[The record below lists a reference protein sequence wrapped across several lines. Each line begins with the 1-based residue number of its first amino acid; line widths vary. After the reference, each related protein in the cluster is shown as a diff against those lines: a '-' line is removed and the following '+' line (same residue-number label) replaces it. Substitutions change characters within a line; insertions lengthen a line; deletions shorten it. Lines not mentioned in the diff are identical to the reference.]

1 MKPYCFGIDV
11 GGTTVKC
18 GFFQTDGTLVEKWEI
33 PTRKED
39 HGVNVLPDIGKTI
52 LDKMA
57 EKGITAADV
66 EGAGVGIPGPV
77 RENKIPYAVNLG
89 WGAMD
94 IAKELGELTGL
105 KIKAGNDAN
114 VAALGEMWKGGAEGC
129 SDVIVVTLGTGVG
142 GGIIVDGKLVEG
154 SHGAGGEIG
163 HGHVTDE
170 LTEPCNCGNTGCL
183 EQVASATGIV
193 RVAKDELTKHPEV
206 KTALKDDGGLS
217 AKAVFDAYKTGDDL
231 AEIIVNRFAKYLGSM
246 LGAYACVTDPEI
258 IVIGGGVSKAGEPL
272 IDIVTRYYKE
282 YAFSACKNTPIVL
295 ARLGNDAGIYGSAK
309 LVLTKS

>member
-77 RENKIPYAVNLG
+77 RENRIPYAVNLG

-114 VAALGEMWKGGAEGC
+114 VAALGEMWKGGAEGH
-129 SDVIVVTLGTGVG
+129 SNVIVVTLGTGVG
-142 GGIIVDGKLVEG
+142 GGIIIDGRIVEG
-154 SHGAGGEIG
+154 AHGAGGEIG
-163 HGHVTDE
+163 HAHVEDDIHD
-170 LTEPCNCGNTGCL
+170 PCGCGNFGCL
-183 EQVASATGIV
+183 EQDRRQGFHQD
-193 RVAKDELTKHPEV
+193 RR
-206 KTALKDDGGLS
+206 ALCK
-217 AKAVFDAYKTGDDL
+217 
-231 AEIIVNRFAKYLGSM
+231 
-246 LGAYACVTDPEI
+246 
-258 IVIGGGVSKAGEPL
+258 VS
-272 IDIVTRYYKE
+272 R
-282 YAFSACKNTPIVL
+282 
-295 ARLGNDAGIYGSAK
+295 NDAQRLRLRRRPGGHRARRRR
-309 LVLTKS
+309 LEGGTGARRRR

>member
-18 GFFQTDGTLVEKWEI
+18 GFFKTDGTLVEKWEI

-114 VAALGEMWKGGAEGC
+114 VAALGEMWKGGAEGH
-129 SDVIVVTLGTGVG
+129 SNVIVVTLGTGVG
-142 GGIIVDGKLVEG
+142 GGIIIDGRIVEG
-154 SHGAGGEIG
+154 AHGAGGEIG
-163 HGHVTDE
+163 HAHVEDDIHD
-170 LTEPCNCGNTGCL
+170 PCGCGNFGCL
-183 EQVASATGIV
+183 EQVASATGIA
-193 RVAKDELTKHPEV
+193 RLAREELERMDPAEETHSVPAAV
-206 KTALKDDGGLS
+206 MHLGPGAVHLTAEAGETGAEMPLEALPG
-217 AKAVFDAYKTGDDL
+217 AAVLLA
-231 AEIIVNRFAKYLGSM
+231 AEIPLV
-246 LGAYACVTDPEI
+246 PEAALN
-258 IVIGGGVSKAGEPL
+258 VRQGVKASQ
-272 IDIVTRYYKE
+272 I
-282 YAFSACKNTPIVL
+282 
-295 ARLGNDAGIYGSAK
+295 
-309 LVLTKS
+309 

>member
-18 GFFQTDGTLVEKWEI
+18 GFFKTDGTLVEKWEI

-114 VAALGEMWKGGAEGC
+114 VAALGEMWKGGAEGH
-129 SDVIVVTLGTGVG
+129 SNVIVVTLGTGVG
-142 GGIIVDGKLVEG
+142 GGIIIDGRIVEG
-154 SHGAGGEIG
+154 AHGAGGEIG
-163 HGHVTDE
+163 HAHVEDDIHD
-170 LTEPCNCGNTGCL
+170 PCGCGNFGCL
-183 EQVASATGIV
+183 EQVASATGIARLAREELERMDPSEETPLRLTD
-193 RVAKDELTKHPEV
+193 RVTAKT
-206 KTALKDDGGLS
+206 
-217 AKAVFDAYKTGDDL
+217 VFDAYKTGDK
-231 AEIIVNRFAKYLGSM
+231 ASIRIVERFAKYLGTTLSVF
-246 LGAYACVTDPEI
+246 ACVVDPEV
-258 IVIGGGVSKAGEPL
+258 IVLGGGVSKAGQVLVDVVENYFL
-272 IDIVTRYYKE
+272 KT
-282 YAFSACKNTPIVL
+282 AFPACRETKIVL
-295 ARLGNDAGIYGSAK
+295 AELGNDAGIYGSAR
-309 LVLTKS
+309 LVLG